1 MNILAWSQS
10 GATEGDERVVSVIIP
25 RAKHRPDCYFK
36 EGDEQVLVSP
46 GALDMGGM
54 LITPRKCDYD
64 KMNAELAKSIIQEC
78 GITPEEEA
86 EIVLKVKGGK

>member
-1 MNILAWSQS
+1 M
-10 GATEGDERVVSVIIP
+10 
-25 RAKHRPDCYFK
+25 
-36 EGDEQVLVSP
+36 LVSP

-86 EIVLKVKGGK
+86 EIVLKVKGGKS